1 MKVLKSIALG
11 IIDGSIIG
19 LLVGLL
25 CFAFLSLLAKSS
37 DFFQQTPNLVYLLP
51 LCGFF
56 TLWIYKRYGGHSSL
70 GNHLIIDEIHS
81 PKQHIPLIMAPLIFI
96 TTILSHL
103 FGASVGREGT
113 AIQMGGS
120 ISEAIG
126 RKIKIN
132 PLRRKSFLI
141 AGMGAGFSAALGVPF
156 AGAIFGLEVLHLGR
170 FKLTGIVQSTS
181 ASFVAYAVTLLCKAP
196 HSHYPQVE
204 IYFSWQT
211 LYYLILC
218 ALIWGITARI
228 FIKSSH
234 LIEKLGEQIKMNS
247 YLKMLIA
254 SSLLVLVFKLEGTT
268 IYNGLG
274 IQTIQ
279 QSFETNVSWLVP
291 LKKIF
296 FTLFSL
302 GAGFKGGE
310 FTPLAFIGATIGSSF
325 ASYFAVSTSLFAA
338 VGFSALFGCSSKTP
352 LSCTVMACELFGLQI
367 LPFAFI
373 ACFISYLVS
382 GHLSIYKYQR

>member
-1 MKVLKSIALG
+1 
-11 IIDGSIIG
+11 
-19 LLVGLL
+19 
-25 CFAFLSLLAKSS
+25 
-37 DFFQQTPNLVYLLP
+37 
-51 LCGFF
+51 
-56 TLWIYKRYGGHSSL
+56 
-70 GNHLIIDEIHS
+70 
-81 PKQHIPLIMAPLIFI
+81 
-96 TTILSHL
+96 
-103 FGASVGREGT
+103 
-113 AIQMGGS
+113 
-120 ISEAIG
+120 
-126 RKIKIN
+126 
-132 PLRRKSFLI
+132 
-141 AGMGAGFSAALGVPF
+141 
-156 AGAIFGLEVLHLGR
+156 
-170 FKLTGIVQSTS
+170 
-181 ASFVAYAVTLLCKAP
+181 
-196 HSHYPQVE
+196 
-204 IYFSWQT
+204 
-211 LYYLILC
+211 
-218 ALIWGITARI
+218 
-228 FIKSSH
+228 
-234 LIEKLGEQIKMNS
+234 MNS
-247 YLKMLIA
+247 YLKILIA
-254 SSLLVLVFKLEGTT
+254 SSLLVLVFNIEGTT